1 MESVTSPADR
11 PDQIAVAFSGD
22 LGALVGDREAA
33 TGSRAE
39 IVARV
44 AALEAERHPRWV
56 WWAAADTAAPLV
68 RAGIRID
75 RCWDVLEVH
84 RLVRGGWHTDPTL
97 AWAHARGLD
106 PAGLPRH
113 AGGDLFD
120 FVGGATEDAGDP
132 DSPVRADG
140 YLRPEA
146 VGDGWLTAPE
156 RLRAWAALAL
166 EAASLQQQRLAT
178 SAPARVVRTAHSES
192 AAALLCL
199 ELERDGLPIDRPTA
213 GAAHRRRGR
222 APARET
228 RPTPRASA
236 ASATRPCCAH
246 APGRR
251 GHRPAQPRAGAR
263 RCSPRWASTCRT
275 PAHGVLEPFRGTHPL
290 VEALLTWRKAE
301 RIATTYGYRWLDAH
315 VGPDDR
321 LRGGWT
327 RLRRRGRAG

>member
-1 MESVTSPADR
+1 MESVTSPVDR

-22 LGALVGDREAA
+22 LGALVGEREAA
-33 TGSRAE
+33 TGPRAE
-39 IVARV
+39 IEARV

-140 YLRPEA
+140 YLRPEG
-146 VGDGWLTAPE
+146 VGGGWLTAPE
-156 RLRAWAALAL
+156 RLARGPPWPW
-166 EAASLQQQRLAT
+166 SL
-178 SAPARVVRTAHSES
+178 
-192 AAALLCL
+192 
-199 ELERDGLPIDRPTA
+199 A
-213 GAAHRRRGR
+213 GAAAGLAPPRRRGWC
-222 APARET
+222 ARRT
-228 RPTPRASA
+228 RSRPRS
-236 ASATRPCCAH
+236 CCA
-246 APGRR
+246 
-251 GHRPAQPRAGAR
+251 
-263 RCSPRWASTCRT
+263 SS
-275 PAHGVLEPFRGTHPL
+275 
-290 VEALLTWRKAE
+290 
-301 RIATTYGYRWLDAH
+301 
-315 VGPDDR
+315 
-321 LRGGWT
+321 
-327 RLRRRGRAG
+327 